1 MIFHFLCSIY
11 WIPPECYTDFAS
23 AKYSLQAD
31 IWALAT
37 TIWEIFSR
45 GAPPPKYHKTHTV
58 KMVYLLQT
66 KISLRY
72 FFTLITRT
80 ILLETLTMMIK

>member
-1 MIFHFLCSIY
+1 L
-11 WIPPECYTDFAS
+11 DFAS

-45 GAPPPKYHKTHTV
+45 GASPPKYHKTHTV
-58 KMVYLLQT
+58 KMVYLLQI

-72 FFTLITRT
+72 FFYADRI
-80 ILLETLTMMIK
+80 ILLETLTMIK